1 MAIVGAK
8 VVVVLG
14 NTGQQRGRRWQ
25 LMVRGGSGGG
35 QNFEVIRFQGA
46 ARRASDL
53 ELRLK

>member
-14 NTGQQRGRRWQ
+14 NTGQQRGR
-25 LMVRGGSGGG
+25 LMVRGRSGGG